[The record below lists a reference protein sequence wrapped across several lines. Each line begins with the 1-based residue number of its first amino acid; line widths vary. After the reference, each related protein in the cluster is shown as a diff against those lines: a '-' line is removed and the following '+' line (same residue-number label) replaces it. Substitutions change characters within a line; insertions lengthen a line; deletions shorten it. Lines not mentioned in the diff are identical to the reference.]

1 MLKNYFKIALR
12 NLIKHR
18 IISLINILGLSIG
31 FTCCILLVLFIQ
43 HELSYDKFHSQYDQI
58 YRADLVYNFGGS
70 GSAGIATPTA
80 LLPALLREVP
90 ETKTGVRIFNS
101 GNFRPLVVKHQDKI
115 FQESRFFYAD
125 STFFEV
131 FDFEL
136 IKGDPKQ
143 ALKNPESVI
152 LTQST
157 AEKYFGAT
165 DPIGKTIRVDDRKDF
180 LVTGIMQN
188 IPANS
193 HLQFDFL
200 ASFNS
205 LRASKNE
212 IWWSANYYTY
222 VVLNN
227 KGNFPALQTK
237 TDQIINRVFKDE
249 IAGKED
255 FVRYEYTPLADIHLK
270 SELKEDIPGGNITH
284 VYIFSVIAFL
294 IIAIASINYMN
305 LSTARSIDRIGEVGL
320 RKVFG
325 ALRGNLFLQFMSEA
339 ILVTFFA
346 TLLSLILAN
355 LLMPYYNNL
364 TGRYLSLD
372 LIHNNY
378 LLFGVIISSF
388 LVGLISGCYPSLVL
402 SAFKPSAFLKG
413 GFKRSNSGVLLRKVL
428 VIFQFAIST
437 FLIAT
442 TLIIHQQLNFIQNK
456 NLGYSKSQV
465 MLLPLDRQVRK
476 NLEVFKQS
484 VTGNTNIINLARA
497 GESPVVIDGGYSISI
512 EGMDQG
518 ESLNVNAMSIDH
530 EFIKTLNITLLA
542 GENISEAD
550 VAKVKS
556 EVRETVQR
564 SFILNESCVKMLN
577 FTNQEIIGRKI
588 NMNGRTG
595 FVKAVAKDFHF
606 TSLHQKIGPLVLFIE
621 PWDNNFALV
630 KVKPENISSTIA
642 FMKDK
647 WELLFSHRPFNYEFM
662 DDQFDQLYRSEKQ
675 IGQVFIAFAAVAILI
690 ACLGLFGLASF
701 IARQRIKEIGIRK
714 IVGAGLIDILNLLAG
729 NFVKLVI
736 IAIILATP
744 IAYIFIKMWLEDFS
758 YKISIGMSAFMLA
771 GITSLIIALATVS
784 YQTISAANTNPAHLL
799 RNE

>member
-1 MLKNYFKIALR
+1 MLKNYFKTALR
-12 NLIKHR
+12 NLLKHR
-18 IISLINILGLSIG
+18 VISMINILGLSVG

-43 HELSYDKFHSQYDQI
+43 QELSYDKFHTQYDKI
-58 YRADLVYNFGGS
+58 YRANLVYNFGGS
-70 GSAGIATPTA
+70 GSTGITTPTA

-90 ETKTGVRIFNS
+90 EAKTGVRIFNS
-101 GNFRPLVVKHQDKI
+101 GNFRPLVVKYQDQL

-131 FDFEL
+131 FDFDL
-136 IKGDPKQ
+136 VKGDPKQ

-157 AEKYFGAT
+157 AEKYFGST
-165 DPIGKTIRVDDRKDF
+165 DPVGKTIRVDNRTDF
-180 LVTGIMQN
+180 LVTGVMQN
-188 IPANS
+188 LPFNS

-227 KGNFPALQTK
+227 KDNFQALQTK
-237 TDQIINRVFKDE
+237 TDQITNRVFKDE
-249 IAGKED
+249 IAAEGD
-255 FVRYEYTPLADIHLK
+255 FVRYEYTPLSDIHLK
-270 SELKEDIPGGNITH
+270 SELKEDIPGGNIRH

-294 IIAIASINYMN
+294 IIAVASINYMN
-305 LSTARSIDRIGEVGL
+305 LSTARSVDRIGEVGL

-346 TLLSLILAN
+346 TLLSLVLAN

-364 TGRYLSLD
+364 TGRYLSLN
-372 LIHNNY
+372 LAHNSY

-413 GFKRSNSGVLLRKVL
+413 GFKRSNSGVLLRKTL
-428 VIFQFAIST
+428 VVFQFGIST
-437 FLIAT
+437 FLIAA
-442 TLIIHQQLNFIQNK
+442 TLIIHKQLNFIQNK

-484 VTGNTNIINLARA
+484 VINNTNIINLARA

-512 EGMDQG
+512 EGMDEG

-530 EFIKTLNITLLA
+530 EFIKTLDITLLA
-542 GENISEAD
+542 GENITEAD
-550 VAKVKS
+550 VIKVKS
-556 EVRETVQR
+556 KVRETVQR
-564 SFILNESCVKMLN
+564 SFILNESCVKMLD
-577 FTNQEIIGRKI
+577 FSNQEIIGRKV
-588 NMNGRTG
+588 NMNGRLG
-595 FVKAVAKDFHF
+595 VVKAVVKDFHF

-630 KVKPENISSTIA
+630 KVKPENISGTIA

-647 WELLFSHRPFNYEFM
+647 WELLFSHRPFNYEFL
-662 DDQFDQLYRSEKQ
+662 DDQFNQLYRSEKQ
-675 IGQVFIAFAAVAILI
+675 IGQVFIAFAAIAIFI

-714 IVGAGLIDILNLLAG
+714 IVGASVMNILNLLAG
-729 NFVKLVI
+729 NFVKLVVV
-736 IAIILATP
+736 AIILAIP
-744 IAYIFIKMWLEDFS
+744 IAYLFIKIWLEDFS
-758 YKISIGMSAFMLA
+758 YKTSIGASAFILA
-771 GITSLIIALATVS
+771 GITSLAIALATIS